1 MKPTIFAVVSLL
13 AVGCLSTVDERWCGP
28 QQPCTAGFICTPEF
42 HCVRPQGSDGG
53 TGGGRFD
60 GGAGGGGGGGATGGG
75 GGGSSTGGGGGSA
88 VCGAMSCVT
97 GCCLRDN
104 CVPVN
109 QQGHDVCGFFGDACK
124 ACNVDQGC
132 VNGVCQLATRFD
144 GGTAAI
150 GGPCVDDSN
159 CGNDGLSFCIP
170 ETSAGQPSGFPGGYC
185 SRLCDVEPCPAGR
198 CTEVQTQSGGTAMIC
213 LSSCVTQ
220 MNCRPSYQCEA
231 GLGGV
236 CLP

>member
-28 QQPCTAGFICTPEF
+28 QQPCTAGFVCTPEF
-42 HCVRPQGSDGG
+42 HCVRPQG
-53 TGGGRFD
+53 FD
-60 GGAGGGGGGGATGGG
+60 GGV
-75 GGGSSTGGGGGSA
+75 GGGGSA

-109 QQGHDVCGFFGDACK
+109 QQGHDVCGFFGAACK

-150 GGPCVDDSN
+150 GGPCVVDSN

-170 ETSAGQPSGFPGGYC
+170 ETSAGEPTSFPGGYC
-185 SRLCDVEPCPAGR
+185 SRFCDSEPCPVGR
-198 CTEVQTQSGGTAMIC
+198 CSEVQTQSGGTAMIC